1 MGKIFVVGVGPGSEG
16 FLTQAAKK
24 TVESADVL
32 LGGKSALAPFSDV
45 KKTKK
50 LIGRDLDE
58 VLRFIK
64 KNRQKNVAVLTSGD
78 PGFFSVLE
86 LLLKEFPKE
95 DMEVVPGISSV
106 QLCFARIKETWQDA
120 KFLSL
125 HGRKVENL
133 KYEIKNKKVVILTDS
148 KSTPDKVAKFLLK
161 EGNRRAAVCENLSS
175 GREGVVESDLES
187 IARQRFSGNCV
198 MVIFQDGQQISR
210 WDFATPG
217 IPDKLFSRGSA
228 PMTKEEIRVITLSK
242 ARIKE
247 DSTVYDIGAGTGSI
261 SIEAALLA
269 KNGRVFA
276 IEKNPERISLIRK
289 NVKKFRVGNMEVV
302 EGEAP
307 EVLKALPKADRI
319 IIGGSGGRIR
329 SILMKCN
336 EKLKSGG
343 RVVINA
349 VKLETLRTSAEVLK
363 KLKYNF
369 RITQVSVNRVEVA
382 EVLNTR
388 VFVIDAER
396 R

>member
-148 KSTPDKVAKFLLK
+148 KSAPDKVAKFLLK
-161 EGNRRAAVCENLSS
+161 EGNRRAAVCENMSS
-175 GREGVVESDLES
+175 GRERVVESDLES